1 MVKMLVVSVSSLL
14 LVLPIVVLYVLT
26 TRDAS
31 GGLKVGIVVVFV
43 VAFALALAAMT
54 HASRHE
60 TFAACAAYCAV
71 LVVFLGNVPG
81 N

>member
-1 MVKMLVVSVSSLL
+1 MLIVSVTSLL
-14 LVLPIVVLYVLT
+14 LVLPIVVLYILT
-26 TRDAS
+26 TNDAS
-31 GGLKVGIVVVFV
+31 GGVKIGVTVVFV